1 MVCIQGGQMFTSV
14 KFSFCLLTLAS
25 ATDGTKFLVTSIRL

>member
-1 MVCIQGGQMFTSV
+1 MICIKGGQMFTSV
-14 KFSFCLLTLAS
+14 KFSFCFLALAC